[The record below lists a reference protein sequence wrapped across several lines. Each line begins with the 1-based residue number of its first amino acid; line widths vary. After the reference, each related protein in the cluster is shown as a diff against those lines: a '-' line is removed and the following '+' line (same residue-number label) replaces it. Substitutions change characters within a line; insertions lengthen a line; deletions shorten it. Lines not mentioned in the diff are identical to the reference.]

1 MLPDSVCQPYVE
13 FEHQL
18 QHLQTL
24 VTLAN
29 PDFREI
35 QACFLEAQQIFQGRI
50 AQPDWAILSETDAS
64 RLPAIHTEIHKQL
77 RLLATDVM
85 FLQAARQPLTRQQRQ
100 AQMRDR
106 LTLVQRYCQAI
117 LGTASTDPGGDDAQP
132 MV

>member
-1 MLPDSVCQPYVE
+1 MLPDSVRQPYIE

-35 QACFLEAQQIFQGRI
+35 QACFLEVQQAFQMHI
-50 AQPDWAILSETDAS
+50 AQPNWANLSEIDAS
-64 RLPAIHTEIHKQL
+64 RLSAVHTEIYKQL

-106 LTLVQRYCQAI
+106 LILVQRYCQAI
-117 LGTASTDPGGDDAQP
+117 LATASPDPGGEDAQP